1 MAIQDG
7 KNPPSPP
14 GSDLDVFDDLQKKAP
29 SAPNRPRTMIGMP
42 PAPRLPAPPGSAAS
56 RSTVPPP
63 PPASRKSGSMP
74 AGGRSVPPPLP
85 QQTMRSSLP
94 PAGAVP
100 TMVSAPDATTARPPA
115 RNLPEVSSDWDDEQ
129 EKTTVYD
136 RTTQDAASALL
147 RGGPGGFDAPP
158 PPMSRPPAAP
168 PAPLRA
174 HAPAAAQLMS
184 PTPVVAMP
192 AAKTPPPAPSRAPLF
207 IMAAAVV
214 VLGAVLGL
222 LLRPAK
228 GSLIVT
234 VAGVGSRPIDAVE
247 VLVDGDVV
255 CNASPCRVDLKAGTH
270 LVQARAAGHQSA
282 AEIAIVITGGQE
294 AVHNVTLPR
303 TGGTGI
309 KVTALGAGLK
319 LYVDGNEIGPLPQD
333 LPDMTPGEHSIR
345 VAGNDRYAPYEQRIN
360 VQVGQ
365 METIGPLSLRVVKGL
380 ATVQAGAGAADAKV
394 TLESGND
401 RRILPELPARL
412 DIPTDRDHTLVA
424 MRRGYSTYRE
434 KLVFEDG
441 TAEKVFVVSLTKI
454 GEEAAAI
461 PDEPVAPT
469 GQPTPPPA
477 QPPVTPPTR
486 TPTPSIEVKTPP
498 AQATPSGTA
507 TLNINSIPRSN
518 VLLDGK
524 PIGQTPK
531 IGVTVSAGSHT
542 VVFIKDDER
551 KTSTITVPE
560 GGNKTVAVRF

>member
-1 MAIQDG
+1 MA
-7 KNPPSPP
+7 
-14 GSDLDVFDDLQKKAP
+14 
-29 SAPNRPRTMIGMP
+29 
-42 PAPRLPAPPGSAAS
+42 
-56 RSTVPPP
+56 ST
-63 PPASRKSGSMP
+63 
-74 AGGRSVPPPLP
+74 
-85 QQTMRSSLP
+85 
-94 PAGAVP
+94 
-100 TMVSAPDATTARPPA
+100 PDATTARPPA

-147 RGGPGGFDAPP
+147 RGGPSGFDVPP

-168 PAPLRA
+168 PAPLRP

-184 PTPVVAMP
+184 PTPVAAMP
-192 AAKTPPPAPSRAPLF
+192 VKLPPPAPSRAPLY

-214 VLGAVLGL
+214 ILGAVLGL

-234 VAGVGSRPIDAVE
+234 VSGVGSRSIDAVD

-270 LVQARAAGHQSA
+270 LVQARAAGHQPA

-303 TGGTGI
+303 MGGTGI
-309 KVTALGAGLK
+309 KVTAQGAGLK
-319 LYVDGNEIGPLPQD
+319 LYVDGNEIGPLPQE
-333 LPDMTPGEHSIR
+333 LPDMTPGEHLIR

-365 METIGPLSLRVVKGL
+365 MEAIGPLSLRVVKGL
-380 ATVQAGAGAADAKV
+380 ATVQAGPGAAEAKV

-454 GEEAAAI
+454 GEEA
-461 PDEPVAPT
+461 PT
-469 GQPTPPPA
+469 GAVPSDPAPPTTQPPSPS
-477 QPPVTPPTR
+477 PVTPPTR
-486 TPTPSIEVKTPP
+486 TPTAPQEPKAP
-498 AQATPSGTA
+498 APAAATPSGTA

-531 IGVTVSAGSHT
+531 IGVTVSAGTHT
-542 VVFIKDDER
+542 VVFIKDEER

>member
-1 MAIQDG
+1 M
-7 KNPPSPP
+7 
-14 GSDLDVFDDLQKKAP
+14 
-29 SAPNRPRTMIGMP
+29 
-42 PAPRLPAPPGSAAS
+42 
-56 RSTVPPP
+56 
-63 PPASRKSGSMP
+63 
-74 AGGRSVPPPLP
+74 
-85 QQTMRSSLP
+85 
-94 PAGAVP
+94 
-100 TMVSAPDATTARPPA
+100 
-115 RNLPEVSSDWDDEQ
+115 
-129 EKTTVYD
+129 
-136 RTTQDAASALL
+136 
-147 RGGPGGFDAPP
+147 
-158 PPMSRPPAAP
+158 
-168 PAPLRA
+168 
-174 HAPAAAQLMS
+174 
-184 PTPVVAMP
+184 
-192 AAKTPPPAPSRAPLF
+192 F

-234 VAGVGSRPIDAVE
+234 VAGAGSRPIDAVE

-294 AVHNVTLPR
+294 AVHNVTLQR

-454 GEEAAAI
+454 GEEAAAV
-461 PDEPVAPT
+461 PDEPM
-469 GQPTPPPA
+469 QPTPVAPSPA
-477 QPPVTPPTR
+477 APPVR
-486 TPTPSIEVKTPP
+486 TPTAPSEPKAPV
-498 AQATPSGTA
+498 AAVTPSGTA

>member
-1 MAIQDG
+1 
-7 KNPPSPP
+7 
-14 GSDLDVFDDLQKKAP
+14 L
-29 SAPNRPRTMIGMP
+29 
-42 PAPRLPAPPGSAAS
+42 
-56 RSTVPPP
+56 
-63 PPASRKSGSMP
+63 
-74 AGGRSVPPPLP
+74 
-85 QQTMRSSLP
+85 RSSLP

-100 TMVSAPDATTARPPA
+100 AIASNPESPTARPPA

-147 RGGPGGFDAPP
+147 RGSSSAFDVPP

-168 PAPLRA
+168 PAPVRA

-184 PTPVVAMP
+184 PTPV
-192 AAKTPPPAPSRAPLF
+192 AALPVKLPPPAPSRAPLY

-234 VAGVGSRPIDAVE
+234 VSGVGSRPIDAVE

-255 CNASPCRVDLKAGTH
+255 CSASPCRVDLKAGTH
-270 LVQARAAGHQSA
+270 LVQARAAGHQPA
-282 AEIAIVITGGQE
+282 AEIAIVISGGQE
-294 AVHNVTLPR
+294 AVHNVTLAR

-309 KVTALGAGLK
+309 KITALGAGLK
-319 LYVDGNEIGPLPQD
+319 LYVDGNEIGPLPQE
-333 LPDMTPGEHSIR
+333 LPDMAPGEHTIR

-365 METIGPLSLRVVKGL
+365 METIGPLSLRVIKGL
-380 ATVQAGAGAADAKV
+380 ATIQAGSGAAEAKI
-394 TLESGND
+394 TLESGSD
-401 RRILPELPARL
+401 RRTLPELPVRL

-441 TAEKVFVVSLTKI
+441 AAEKVFVVSLTKI
-454 GEEAAAI
+454 GEEAAAM
-461 PDEPVAPT
+461 PTEPEPPSAQQPSTPTAPAS
-469 GQPTPPPA
+469 PPPA
-477 QPPVTPPTR
+477 R
-486 TPTPSIEVKTPP
+486 TPTAPSEPKAPP
-498 AQATPSGTA
+498 AAATPSGTA

-531 IGVTVSAGSHT
+531 IGVTVSAGTHT

>member
-1 MAIQDG
+1 
-7 KNPPSPP
+7 
-14 GSDLDVFDDLQKKAP
+14 
-29 SAPNRPRTMIGMP
+29 
-42 PAPRLPAPPGSAAS
+42 
-56 RSTVPPP
+56 
-63 PPASRKSGSMP
+63 
-74 AGGRSVPPPLP
+74 
-85 QQTMRSSLP
+85 
-94 PAGAVP
+94 
-100 TMVSAPDATTARPPA
+100 MVSTPDATTARPPA

-147 RGGPGGFDAPP
+147 RGPSSGFDVPP

-184 PTPVVAMP
+184 PTPVAAMP
-192 AAKTPPPAPSRAPLF
+192 VKLPPPAPSRAPLF

-228 GSLIVT
+228 GTLIVT
-234 VAGVGSRPIDAVE
+234 VSGVGSRSIDAVE
-247 VLVDGDVV
+247 VVVDGDVM

-294 AVHNVTLPR
+294 AVHNVTLQR

-309 KVTALGAGLK
+309 KVTAQGAGLK
-319 LYVDGNEIGPLPQD
+319 LYVDGNEIGPLPQE
-333 LPDMTPGEHSIR
+333 LPDMSPGEHSIR

-365 METIGPLSLRVVKGL
+365 MEAIGPLSLRVVKGL
-380 ATVQAGAGAADAKV
+380 ATVQAGTGAAEAKV

-401 RRILPELPARL
+401 RRTLPELPVRL

-441 TAEKVFVVSLTKI
+441 AAEKVFVVSLTKI
-454 GEEAAAI
+454 GEEA
-461 PDEPVAPT
+461 PT
-469 GQPTPPPA
+469 GTTPTEPEPATPQQPSPTTPTA
-477 QPPVTPPTR
+477 AAPPVR
-486 TPTPSIEVKTPP
+486 TPTAPQEPKAP
-498 AQATPSGTA
+498 APAAATPSGTA

-531 IGVTVSAGSHT
+531 IGLTVSAGTHT
-542 VVFIKDDER
+542 VVFIKDEER